1 MAEDASAAASRAQAL
16 VDFIARDDSA
26 LQSRLQAFLPTH
38 EYSALVLG
46 ALGKQ
51 AELFR
56 GASEEDI
63 EGVFT
68 LILSLLKSMSASE
81 QDAVIDAIA
90 AAVTSTGADKPLV
103 RLKMCVRQ
111 RGGTRALGAHPGFGR
126 RPPTCALRVAV
137 AGEQGVQLAQRVVR
151 VRALQRT
158 A

>member
-46 ALGKQ
+46 ALTKQ

-103 RLKMCVRQ
+103 RLKMCVVPEGRDA
-111 RGGTRALGAHPGFGR
+111 RPARARARVPGQAAAAALR
-126 RPPTCALRVAV
+126 RAPVCPPPPASLPWRPPL
-137 AGEQGVQLAQRVVR
+137 
-151 VRALQRT
+151 
-158 A
+158 